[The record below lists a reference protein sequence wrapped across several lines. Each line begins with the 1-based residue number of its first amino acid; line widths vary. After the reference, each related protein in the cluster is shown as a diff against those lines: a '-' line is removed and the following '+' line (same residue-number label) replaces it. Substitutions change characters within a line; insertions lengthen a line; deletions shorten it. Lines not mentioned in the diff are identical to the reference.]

1 MLDKR
6 TEAVLQ
12 ILSEQ
17 AKDGY
22 TVLQKQQLLKLLP
35 QKYQLDT
42 KNFCA
47 TVSFLKE
54 QGYVDVKYQDKD
66 SICLSVTV
74 KAKNHLEGL
83 GETKGAKIVSNQF
96 GLLLLLV
103 GACAFVGAFV
113 ATIVAK
119 LIF

>member
-1 MLDKR
+1 MLDKK

-12 ILSEQ
+12 VLSEQ

-22 TVLQKQQLLKLLP
+22 TVLQKQQLIALVP

-42 KNFCA
+42 KTFCA

-83 GETKGAKIVSNQF
+83 GETKGAKIVDNQF
-96 GLLLLLV
+96 GQLLV
-103 GACAFVGAFV
+103 LVGVCSFVGAFV
-113 ATIVAK
+113 ATLLAK

>member
-1 MLDKR
+1 MLDKK

-12 ILSEQ
+12 VLSEQ

-22 TVLQKQQLLKLLP
+22 TVLQKQQLIALVP

-42 KNFCA
+42 KTFCS
-47 TVSFLKE
+47 TISFLKE
-54 QGYVDVKYQDKD
+54 QGYVDVKYQDRD
-66 SICLSVTV
+66 AVCLSVTV
-74 KAKNHLEGL
+74 KTRNHLEGL
-83 GETKGAKIVSNQF
+83 GETRGAKIVGNQF
-96 GLLLLLV
+96 GLLLALV

-113 ATIVAK
+113 ASLLAK